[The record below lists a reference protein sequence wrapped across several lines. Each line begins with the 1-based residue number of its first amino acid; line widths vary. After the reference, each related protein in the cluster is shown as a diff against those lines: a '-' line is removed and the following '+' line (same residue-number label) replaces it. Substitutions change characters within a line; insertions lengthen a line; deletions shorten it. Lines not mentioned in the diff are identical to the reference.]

1 MDNFNDRK
9 RHQPRR
15 NAGLYLAAKSL
26 RVIHGAPKTGK
37 RTMEW
42 HATLDY
48 EPERANTFEA
58 GFDFGARLPHNH
70 RAASGG
76 HVSGLGVE
84 KRGSGLV
91 REVGEGVGGN
101 FLKKKVKNRVPIF
114 FGYPLME

>member
-26 RVIHGAPKTGK
+26 RSVHCAQKTGK

-42 HATLDY
+42 HARTSY
-48 EPERANTFEA
+48 EPKRTNTFEA
-58 GFDFGARLPHNH
+58 GFDFSARLPNNH
-70 RAASGG
+70 RAASSG
-76 HVSGLGVE
+76 HVSGLGVAE
-84 KRGSGLV
+84 RGICV
-91 REVGEGVGGN
+91 AWEVDEGVGGN
-101 FLKKKVKNRVPIF
+101 FFKKKVKNRVPIF